1 MEPTLNAED
10 SIIMCS
16 GEEVDEHPDFIPEQS
31 VFTVAAE
38 MEGEPV
44 EELSSPI
51 TPAGLEE

>member
-44 EELSSPI
+44 EEPSSPI